1 MNAVIAPC
9 QKLSMRQQYSRLFV
23 VKTALSNCSSLKK
36 KKLRETI
43 HISPAYDIGDPVLD
57 DDIFNDLSKTL
68 QHYELTKSRSK
79 KNKVFAKLAQM
90 LMKAR
95 LKGAQK
101 GHSLLKKKADA
112 LQMRFRMILN
122 KIIETKTLMG
132 EVMKEA
138 AFSLAE
144 AKFATGDFNQVVL
157 QNVTKAQ
164 MKIRTKKDNVA
175 GVTLPVFECYQDG
188 TDTYELAGLA
198 RGGQQ
203 LAKLKKNYQSAVKL
217 LVELASLQTSFI
229 TLDEVIKVT
238 NRRVN
243 AIEHV
248 IIPRIENTLHYII
261 SELDEV
267 EREEFYR
274 LKKIQDKKKIAR
286 AKADA
291 IKADKKEQ
299 DRLTEAA
306 SLLDEGDDD
315 LLF

>member
-1 MNAVIAPC
+1 MSGKERLAIFP
-9 QKLSMRQQYSRLFV
+9 SR
-23 VKTALSNCSSLKK
+23 
-36 KKLRETI
+36 
-43 HISPAYDIGDPVLD
+43 G
-57 DDIFNDLSKTL
+57 
-68 QHYELTKSRSK
+68 
-79 KNKVFAKLAQM
+79 AQT
-90 LMKAR
+90 LMKSR

-112 LQMRFRMILN
+112 LQMRFRLILS

-144 AKFATGDFNQVVL
+144 AKFTTGDFNQVVL

-164 MKIRTKKDNVA
+164 IKVRTKKDNVA
-175 GVTLPVFECYQDG
+175 GVTLPVFESYQDG

-217 LVELASLQTSFI
+217 LVELASLQTSFV
-229 TLDEVIKVT
+229 TLDDVIKIT

-248 IIPRIENTLHYII
+248 IIPRIERTLAYII
-261 SELDEV
+261 SELDEL

-274 LKKIQDKKKIAR
+274 LKKIQDKKRIAR
-286 AKADA
+286 VKREALEAQNKAA
-291 IKADKKEQ
+291 NVAA
-299 DRLTEAA
+299 EAA
-306 SLLDEGDDD
+306 NMLEEGTKICCFKSCPSRLLVVSHNISHQAK
-315 LLF
+315 